1 MKTMMEVFYL
11 RIIDDKVCYRRKRI
25 SLDNKKEDPD
35 VLIQSLMQYT
45 LHTSAGSVKKE
56 FVIHSTS
63 WRYTPPGKVMLTY
76 IAYSDEY
83 DFSRVKMQTLPIKE
97 LRKKDISKARPRSR
111 SGLEK
116 LVVAHAMRHIAFLI
130 KTGDQSEFKGALAP
144 GTRKIFK
151 SLWVSLAG
159 RVATRK
165 DHK

>member
-11 RIIDDKVCYRRKRI
+11 RIIDDKVCYRRKRV
-25 SLDNKKEDPD
+25 SLDNKREDPD
-35 VLIQSLMQYT
+35 ILIQSLMQHT

-63 WRYTPPGKVMLTY
+63 WRYASRGKVVLTY
-76 IAYSDEY
+76 VAYSDEY
-83 DFSRVKMQTLPIKE
+83 DFGRVKMQTLPIKE

-116 LVVAHAMRHIAFLI
+116 LVVAHAMRHLAFLV
-130 KTGDQSEFKGALAP
+130 KTDTRGEFDDALIP
-144 GTRKIFK
+144 KTKKTFQ

-165 DHK
+165 N